1 VCWGC
6 FGIWVLVWWLAA
18 FCVVFVRVWVGI
30 RGWPAFEMVL
40 LDFGV
45 WVGFGGW
52 HAFCV
57 FFFGF
62 GFVVWGLGWEAG
74 RHFMWF
80 LLRFG
85 IGVCLL
91 AGHFFFGFVGIWVLA
106 GPPFTFVCWSWFGI
120 WVLV

>member
-1 VCWGC
+1 VAGLLLKWFCW
-6 FGIWVLVWWLAA
+6 IL
-18 FCVVFVRVWVGI
+18 
-30 RGWPAFEMVL
+30 
-40 LDFGV
+40 
-45 WVGFGGW
+45 GFGLGLVVGM
-52 HAFCV
+52 HFAC

-74 RHFMWF
+74 THFIWF

-120 WVLV
+120 WVSV